1 MMETI
6 IGHDEW
12 KTQTDQEYIDDLE
25 RKVLERNLSECPFC
39 GQLAFFEDS
48 AHVQDVFVAC
58 HCGARIPGEDYQDAA
73 AKWNTRPAQI
83 ARKVL
88 REGHRAYWT
97 GA

>member
-1 MMETI
+1 MESI
-6 IGHDEW
+6 AGYDSW
-12 KTQTDQEYIDDLE
+12 KLASPYEDMNQDVIDIME
-25 RKVLERNLSECPFC
+25 RSLLHCPFC
-39 GQLAFFEDS
+39 LALPFFEDS
-48 AHVQDVFVAC
+48 AHFANIFVAC
-58 HCGARIPGEDYQDAA
+58 HCGARISGEDYQDAA